1 MDSWAR
7 RAGLAVVFTVF
18 SGLVLA
24 APIIT
29 PEKALDYRRAG
40 DVHFS
45 PDGTKL
51 AYISVG
57 YRDDYKPHVWLMD
70 VATGLARDITPEKKS
85 ERSPQW
91 SPDGRT
97 LAFLSNRG
105 GKTQVYAIPVGGDA
119 AVAITS
125 QKNGV
130 SSFQWS
136 PDGKSIA
143 YLAQADDAPDS
154 DNGPQIA
161 DDERVRDRLWLID
174 VASKKTRLLG
184 KPGYRIDYQFQ
195 WQDGGHLLVIASDAP
210 RVEKFN
216 AAVYRVSTRDGTF
229 AVVAHPPQPFDMLSV
244 SSDGKEFAVRAS
256 PDNGP
261 IERDLFIGT
270 VGRNDLHDASVPPDL
285 EIAEVKWHETPTI
298 WARVVDGFTN
308 RIYRFPKGAAPVR
321 IDLPLSVDSFDVARN
336 GDIAFAGGDYDHL
349 AEIYLRTKDG
359 KTRQLSHLQQ
369 GWDGVPLA
377 STTIFHT
384 KSFDGTDIEAALM
397 KPQGVPPAGK
407 WPLVM
412 IVHGG
417 PSSHFSARYG
427 WEEAWGQMLVSH
439 GYEALFV
446 NPRGSEGYSE
456 KFVEANRADLGGGD
470 YKDLMA
476 VLDAVIAKGETDPD
490 RLGIGGWSYGG
501 EMTAWAITQTNR
513 FKAAVSGAP
522 VYDQTAEFESEHESS
537 TPYDEWYFGTP
548 WENPDVYARN
558 SPSTYIG
565 KAHTPTLIFDGTDDV
580 NNPVGNSKG
589 LYRALKRLGVET
601 QMVLYPDEGHSP
613 RRWSY
618 NLDMFQRILDWY
630 DGHLKTVR

>member
-7 RAGLAVVFTVF
+7 RAGLAVLFSVFP
-18 SGLVLA
+18 VLAQA

-51 AYISVG
+51 AYVSVG
-57 YRDDYKPHVWLMD
+57 YRDDYKPHVWLTD
-70 VATGLARDITPEKKS
+70 VATAQAQDITPAKKA

-91 SPDGRT
+91 SPDGET

-105 GKTQVYAIPVGGDA
+105 GKTQVYAIAASGGDA
-119 AVAITS
+119 VAVTT

-130 SSFQWS
+130 SSYHWS
-136 PDGKSIA
+136 PNGKTIA
-143 YLAQADDAPDS
+143 YLAKADDAPDE
-154 DNGPQIA
+154 DNDPQIA
-161 DDERVRDRLWLID
+161 DDDRTRDRLWLID
-174 VASKKTRLLG
+174 VASKKAQMLG
-184 KPGYRIDYQFQ
+184 KAGYRIDEFQ
-195 WQDGGHLLVIASDAP
+195 WQDDGHILVIATDAP
-210 RVEKFN
+210 RIEAN
-216 AAVYRVSTRDGTF
+216 NTALYRVSTRDGTF

-244 SSDGKEFAVRAS
+244 SPDGKEFAVRAS

-261 IERDLFIGT
+261 IERDLFVGT
-270 VGRNDLHDASVPPDL
+270 IGRNDLHDVSVSPDL
-285 EIAEVKWHETPTI
+285 TIGEVKWHEMPVI
-298 WARVVDGFTN
+298 WTRVADGFISRVYRLSKDAAPARV
-308 RIYRFPKGAAPVR
+308 
-321 IDLPLSVDSFDVARN
+321 DLPLSVDSFDVARN

-349 AEIYLRTKDG
+349 AEVYLRSKDG
-359 KTRQLSHLQQ
+359 SIRQLSHLQQ
-369 GWDGVPLA
+369 GWDGAALA

-397 KPQGVPPAGK
+397 KPRGTPPAGR

-417 PSSHFSARYG
+417 PSSHFVARYG

-439 GYEALFV
+439 GYEVLFV
-446 NPRGSEGYSE
+446 NPRGSDGYSE
-456 KFVEANRADLGGGD
+456 KFVEANRGDLGGGD

-476 VLDAVIAKGETDPD
+476 VLDAVIARGETDPN

-522 VYDQTAEFESEHESS
+522 VYDQAAEFEAEHNAAG
-537 TPYDEWYFGTP
+537 DEWYFGRP
-548 WENPDVYARN
+548 WEHPEVFARN

-565 KAHTPTLIFDGTDDV
+565 NAHTPTLIFDGVDDA
-580 NNPVGNSKG
+580 NNPVGQSKG

-601 QMVLYPDEGHSP
+601 EMVLYPGEGHSP
-613 RRWSY
+613 VRWSY
-618 NLDMFQRILDWY
+618 NVDMFQRILDWY
-630 DGHLKTVR
+630 DRHLKRAP